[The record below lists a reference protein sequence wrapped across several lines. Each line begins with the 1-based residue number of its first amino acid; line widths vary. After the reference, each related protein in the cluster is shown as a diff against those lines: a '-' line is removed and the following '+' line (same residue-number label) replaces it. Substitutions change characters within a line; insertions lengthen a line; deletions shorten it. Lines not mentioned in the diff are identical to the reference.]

1 MQSCAISEESYC
13 APWDLKTQE
22 EKLKLLNEQHQ
33 ISSLTDTL
41 PHHNQLSFNPNNINT
56 TFHRTYS
63 ARTPSK
69 SQASTPR
76 VPSPSVLSSLSPRG
90 NNKNSVIK
98 NFDPTFKRI
107 SSCFNSHTIRSGT
120 ATSRSFLFASIPS
133 QKLNPTVA
141 NDVTQSMSY
150 EVYILRIK
158 KRLSIFLLDKFTSL

>member
-41 PHHNQLSFNPNNINT
+41 PHHNQLSF
-56 TFHRTYS
+56 HRTYS

-98 NFDPTFKRI
+98 NFDPTFRRI

-141 NDVTQSMSY
+141 KDVTQSMSY

-158 KRLSIFLLDKFTSL
+158 KRSQHSLSIFL